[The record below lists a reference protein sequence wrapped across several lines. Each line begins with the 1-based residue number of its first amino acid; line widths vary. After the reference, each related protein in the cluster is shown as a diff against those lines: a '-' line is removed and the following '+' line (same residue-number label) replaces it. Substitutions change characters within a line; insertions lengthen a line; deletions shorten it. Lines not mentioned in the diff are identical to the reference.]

1 MPVDSI
7 YFSNYTRSGLA
18 FMQYLITLCPNLPM
32 GHASHGIQTRRRTM
46 TVIRN
51 PMDVCASSIINN
63 YDNCQDIN
71 QTIKEEERKYIKFYK
86 ELLKQDDLIVID
98 FNDLVGRPEETM
110 KSIHKLLDLPF
121 LMYDRDKD
129 MTFNEDGHLH
139 TSKTHP
145 EYDRIKDAVYQIT
158 HTKSL
163 EIYKQTLER
172 GLRV

>member
-32 GHASHGIQTRRRTM
+32 GDASHGIQTRRRTM

-63 YDNCQDIN
+63 YDNRQDIN
-71 QTIKEEERKYIKFYK
+71 QTIKQEKHKYIKFYK

-110 KSIHKLLDLPF
+110 KSVHKLLDLPF

-129 MTFNEDGHLH
+129 MTFTENGHLH

-145 EYDRIKDAVYQIT
+145 EYDRIKDAVYQIP
-158 HTKSL
+158 HPKSL